1 MIVMYRLPYLTATQ
15 PEGGH
20 GSSRHELRSAL
31 LFGVPTVIDSLFVQH
46 RGAPTNLPSEAVRL
60 CRSTYASRYRAVELS
75 TLAFL
80 VNLALLLGT
89 TT

>member
-1 MIVMYRLPYLTATQ
+1 MIVPATLPHTATQ
-15 PEGGH
+15 PMEGGH